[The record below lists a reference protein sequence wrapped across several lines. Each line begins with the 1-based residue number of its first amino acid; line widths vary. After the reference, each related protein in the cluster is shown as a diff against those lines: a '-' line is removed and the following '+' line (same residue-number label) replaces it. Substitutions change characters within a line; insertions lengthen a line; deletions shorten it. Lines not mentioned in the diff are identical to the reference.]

1 MLARCG
7 RGRRLKPSI
16 THLPRLN
23 LTNVDHAERWRAGG
37 EGVESRLDKGS
48 FRLVYFEQVWVT
60 IPPEGERVRIA
71 LDAMGGDNAPTEPIA
86 GAVFAARDLHI
97 PVSLVGPHDLVA
109 RELARHESSQLPI
122 DIVDAPETI
131 DMADHPVEAVR
142 RLKGSSMNVAVQL
155 VKSGAAAGFVSAGNT
170 GAVMVSSLFGL
181 GRLSGIERPALAT
194 IFPTRKDHCLVLDI
208 GANADCRPE
217 HLLQFGHMGER
228 YSRLVLGT
236 TRPRVGL
243 LSNGEE
249 KSKGNKLVQEAHVL
263 LRASDL
269 NFVGNIEGKDIPRGL
284 VDVVVCDGFVGN
296 VMIKLAEGIA
306 EFTFALLRE
315 ELTSSLLGKVGA
327 ILLRPS
333 LRRLKRRID
342 YQEYGGAPLLGVAG
356 IVIVAHGRSRAVAI
370 CHAIRVASRAVES
383 DLLGALNFGD
393 SAGLG
398 AQRNGELVI

>member
-1 MLARCG
+1 
-7 RGRRLKPSI
+7 
-16 THLPRLN
+16 
-23 LTNVDHAERWRAGG
+23 
-37 EGVESRLDKGS
+37 
-48 FRLVYFEQVWVT
+48 VWVT

-86 GAVFAARDLHI
+86 GAVLAARDLHI

-109 RELARHESSQLPI
+109 RELARHDSSHLPI
-122 DIVDAPETI
+122 DIVDAPDRI
-131 DMADHPVEAVR
+131 VMADHPVEAVR
-142 RLKGSSMNVAVQL
+142 RLKGSSMNVAMQL
-155 VKSGAAAGFVSAGNT
+155 VKSGAAVGVVSAGNT
-170 GAVMVSSLFGL
+170 GAMMVSSLFGL
-181 GRLSGIERPALAT
+181 GRLPGIERPALAT
-194 IFPTRKDHCLVLDI
+194 VFPTLKGHCLVLDI
-208 GANADCRPE
+208 GANTDCRSE
-217 HLLQFGHMGER
+217 HLLQFGRMGER

-249 KSKGNKLVQEAHVL
+249 ESKGNKLVQETHVL

-269 NFVGNIEGKDIPRGL
+269 NFVGNIEAKDIPRGL
-284 VDVVVCDGFVGN
+284 ADVVVCDGFVGN

-315 ELTSSLLGKVGA
+315 ELSSSALGMVGA

-370 CHAIRVASRAVES
+370 RNAIRIASQAAES
-383 DLLGALNFGD
+383 NLLGAMNFGD
-393 SAGLG
+393 STGLG
-398 AQRNGELVI
+398 AQRNGELAV